1 MLAATGDADGG
12 EAPDAPLWQRRLG
25 GRGSW
30 RVDYADVRED
40 RVVFYGTVGKEL
52 LELTYKVRATNV
64 GEFVVPAAYGE
75 AMYDRRI
82 FARSAG
88 AKFKVVPAN

>member
-1 MLAATGDADGG
+1 MGA
-12 EAPDAPLWQRRLG
+12 W
-25 GRGSW
+25 W
-30 RVDYADVRED
+30 R
-40 RVVFYGTVGKEL
+40 YGTVGKEL
-52 LELTYKVRATNV
+52 QEQSYKVRATNV

-88 AKFKVVPAN
+88 GKFKVVPLK

>member
-1 MLAATGDADGG
+1 M
-12 EAPDAPLWQRRLG
+12 
-25 GRGSW
+25 
-30 RVDYADVRED
+30 
-40 RVVFYGTVGKEL
+40 GKEL
-52 LELTYKVRATNV
+52 QEQSYKVRATNV

-82 FARSAG
+82 FARSAR

>member
-1 MLAATGDADGG
+1 M
-12 EAPDAPLWQRRLG
+12 WQRRLG

-30 RVDYADVRED
+30 SVTYADVRED
-40 RVVFYGTVGKEL
+40 RVVFYGDINSEL
-52 LELTYKVRATNV
+52 LEVTYKVRATNV

-88 AKFKVVPAN
+88 AKFKVLPAKP